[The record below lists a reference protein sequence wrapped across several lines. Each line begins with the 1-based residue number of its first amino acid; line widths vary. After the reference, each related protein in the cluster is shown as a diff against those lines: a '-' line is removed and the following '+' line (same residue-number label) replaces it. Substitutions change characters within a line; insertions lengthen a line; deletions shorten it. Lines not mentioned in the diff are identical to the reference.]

1 MGDYLSTP
9 CPSAPPRALG
19 GRHLPRGPGHLQA
32 APRHRR
38 LPLAGP
44 GHPALHQ
51 LLAARRPAYR
61 CPVTLHRRLVT
72 VLHRRCSLLPRTLR
86 SFLGVLIS
94 TCSRVRRRRAVLR
107 AQTSTL
113 SCSSASPVGT
123 APVCA
128 AQEQPRTPVLPTT
141 PGCALGSCAEA
152 VSRAPGESGE
162 GLAKQGEDPAVP
174 EGEDQRSP
182 DGTGGE
188 EPEMRHLWVQRGPI
202 SFIPRPGSLQR
213 NLRAKNSEDRC
224 VQKPQTSCVSSCPRR
239 NVISS
244 SYSSSRGSPPVRR
257 KRGPAHSELPPKS
270 LKKGRKESPR
280 PPAAALVVSPWT
292 NWPDRDADTVRGP
305 RGTKGNTS
313 DGPRPRRRRF
323 PLLPHRRGEPL
334 RLPPPPEL
342 GFPVT
347 GEDLNMEKKAAF
359 RQINSMLRGETEA
372 GLAPPPSP
380 DAEVTSMGTTPPS
393 QPLLSG
399 APQTTSGS
407 ILPPLQTPQTAPMGA
422 LAFDT
427 PAQETGVTPI
437 NNTAPSQ
444 PLLSGA
450 PQTTSGSILPP
461 LQAPQ
466 TAPSGGLAVFTPA
479 CDSGVTPM
487 DSTPPSQPLLLGA
500 PQTTS
505 GSILPPLQA
514 PQTAP
519 SGGLAFFT
527 PACDSGVTPMDS
539 TPPSQPLL
547 LGAPQTTSGSIL
559 PPLQAPQTAPSG
571 GLAFFTPASD
581 SGVTPM
587 DSTPPSQPLL
597 SGAPQTSS
605 GSILPPLQAP
615 QTAPSGALAFVTP
628 AQGTGVTP
636 MNSTVS
642 SQPLLSGAPQTTS
655 GSILPPLQAPQT
667 APSGGLAV
675 FTPACDSG
683 VTPMDSTPPSQP
695 LLSGAP
701 QTTSGSILPPLQ
713 APQTAPSGA
722 LAFVTP
728 AQGTGVTPM
737 NSTVPSQPLLSG
749 APQTTSGNILPPLQ
763 APQTA
768 SHDGVALIILTTS
781 LSALSFCGPN
791 LTVTLPA
798 NPGTSAQPILA
809 VPHGQQ
815 CGATTACD
823 SSSQYRKQAAPAP
836 TSDSLSAPG
845 LLAFRPP
852 PKASSDGLSSR
863 NPTMGTHASTQ
874 PISSATS
881 TVFPHGSAAA
891 AYMPSVVTRAGPN
904 AWRHCPRSASSSP
917 VPCRFGVSATCKG
930 GRSQMGDLELCRLFA
945 ALSITGEAKRS
956 PSTTRCRGG
965 RRGLNTWGPVH
976 QSTPMLATGPSTKQQ
991 PGFGGTAAPIL
1002 SPTPG
1007 GAPRQ
1012 SPSASSRGPGTSHSK
1027 AGMSVLACGSSPAC
1041 AAGTGMSSHT
1051 VRARS
1056 SPVQGVAAHKAAGP
1070 SNKSSSSRLGSP
1082 PLESKRQ
1089 MMA

>member
-32 APRHRR
+32 APCHRR

-313 DGPRPRRRRF
+313 DGPRPRRCRF
-323 PLLPHRRGEPL
+323 SLLPHRRGEPL

-342 GFPVT
+342 GFRVT

-466 TAPSGGLAVFTPA
+466 TAPSGGLA
-479 CDSGVTPM
+479 
-487 DSTPPSQPLLLGA
+487 
-500 PQTTS
+500 
-505 GSILPPLQA
+505 
-514 PQTAP
+514 
-519 SGGLAFFT
+519 FFT

-571 GLAFFTPASD
+571 
-581 SGVTPM
+581 
-587 DSTPPSQPLL
+587 
-597 SGAPQTSS
+597 
-605 GSILPPLQAP
+605 
-615 QTAPSGALAFVTP
+615 ALAFVTP

-642 SQPLLSGAPQTTS
+642 SQPLLSGAPE
-655 GSILPPLQAPQT
+655 
-667 APSGGLAV
+667 
-675 FTPACDSG
+675 
-683 VTPMDSTPPSQP
+683 
-695 LLSGAP
+695 
-701 QTTSGSILPPLQ
+701 
-713 APQTAPSGA
+713 
-722 LAFVTP
+722 
-728 AQGTGVTPM
+728 
-737 NSTVPSQPLLSG
+737 
-749 APQTTSGNILPPLQ
+749 TTSGNILPPLQ

-768 SHDGVALIILTTS
+768 PHDGVALIILTTS

-798 NPGTSAQPILA
+798 NPGTSTQPILA